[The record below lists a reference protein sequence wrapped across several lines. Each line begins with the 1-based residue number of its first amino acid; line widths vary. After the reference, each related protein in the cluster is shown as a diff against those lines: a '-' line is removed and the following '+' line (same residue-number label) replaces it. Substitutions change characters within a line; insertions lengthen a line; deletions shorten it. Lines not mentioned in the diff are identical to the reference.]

1 MAKLTFK
8 YATMNSGK
16 TIDLIR
22 TAYNYEENGYKTL
35 ILKPL
40 IDTKGNN
47 CISSRVGLERKVDYL
62 ISSEDNILKKLYKDL
77 KDVKCIFVDEAQ
89 FLNKEQINDL
99 FVLTR
104 VYDIAVICYG
114 LRLDF
119 KMDSFEGS
127 QRLLEIADILEE
139 LKTICKCGNIARY
152 VGRKIDGKYVL
163 DGDVVVID
171 GTKNVEYVPLCG
183 DCFLK
188 DVENIDYA
196 KVRKLG
202 EYNGRKNSNRK

>member
-40 IDTKGNN
+40 IDTKGSES
-47 CISSRVGLERKVDYL
+47 ISSRVGLERKVDYL
-62 ISSEDNILKKLYKDL
+62 ISNEDNILKKLYKDL